1 MKGTHFASSKTI
13 GKWSTEE
20 SDYIKR
26 ENRNTTRLLTS
37 KPGEWKIRKS
47 KQPNLIICSLRISI
61 ASFKTATKAS
71 LWKNR
76 ACKSSYLRAPTK
88 SNKAN
93 RHGKRTISKTN
104 ANGRRWT
111 WITCLWPTALN

>member
-47 KQPNLIICSLRISI
+47 K
-61 ASFKTATKAS
+61 
-71 LWKNR
+71 
-76 ACKSSYLRAPTK
+76 
-88 SNKAN
+88 
-93 RHGKRTISKTN
+93 
-104 ANGRRWT
+104 
-111 WITCLWPTALN
+111 